1 MGILRDRMIK
11 EMELRR
17 FASGT
22 QYLYLRSMEELAKYF
37 NKQPDRITNEELRDY
52 VHYLL
57 TKRKWAWSTINSNT
71 SAIRFFYVQTLGRKD
86 VADAIPPR
94 KTPHPLPEI
103 LSREEVQR
111 LIDSTIMPKH
121 RMLLMTAYSGGL
133 RVSEAIRL
141 KITDI
146 DSERMVI
153 RIECSKRERDR
164 YVMLS
169 ERLLDKLR
177 AYWLENR
184 PRPWLFTGKT
194 PDCHMSDRTARGVFL
209 RAKKRA
215 GIIKKGGFHTLRHSF
230 ATHLLEDGV
239 DVRTIQILMGH
250 SSIQTTTRYLQVTS
264 GRMLGLKSPLDM
276 LHFPEK

>member
-1 MGILRDRMIK
+1 MGILKDRMVR

-22 QYLYLRSMEELAKYF
+22 QHLYLRSVTELAKYF
-37 NKQPDRITNEELRDY
+37 NKPPDRITNEELRDY

-57 TKRKWAWSTINSNT
+57 TKRKLSWNTINRDT
-71 SAIRFFYVQTLGRKD
+71 AAIRFFYVQTLGRQD
-86 VADAIPPR
+86 VANAIPPR

-111 LIDSTIMPKH
+111 VIKSTINPKH
-121 RMLLMTAYSGGL
+121 RVLLMTAYSGGL
-133 RVSEAIRL
+133 RVSEAVRL
-141 KITDI
+141 KVMNI

-169 ERLLDKLR
+169 ERLLDELR
-177 AYWLENR
+177 AYWQENQ

-194 PDCHMSDRTARGVFL
+194 PDFHLSDRTARGIFL

-239 DVRTIQILMGH
+239 DIRTIQILLGH

-264 GRMLGLKSPLDM
+264 GRMKGIKSPLDTM
-276 LHFPEK
+276 HFPEK